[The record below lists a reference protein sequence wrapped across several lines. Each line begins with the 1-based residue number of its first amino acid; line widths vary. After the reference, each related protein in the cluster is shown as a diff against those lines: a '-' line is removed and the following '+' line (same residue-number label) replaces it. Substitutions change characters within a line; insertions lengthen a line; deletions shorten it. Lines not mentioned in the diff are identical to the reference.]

1 MVLGVWTI
9 TIGLAHAP
17 ELSNIVVVRL
27 AFSSAAVLVLALL
40 TFVFVFPASS
50 LPVSRWYWIFA
61 FLGICLTIAS
71 LSRLVVAIP
80 TYDPSRLRAFYGPLH
95 RLYPGYVVIRVLA
108 TSLLLV
114 TK

>member
-1 MVLGVWTI
+1 MSLAVWTI

-50 LPVSRWYWIFA
+50 LPGSRWYWIFA
-61 FLGICLTIAS
+61 FLGICLAILS
-71 LSRLVVAIP
+71 LSPVVVAST
-80 TYDPSRLRAFYGPLH
+80 TYDSSRLSAVYRPPH
-95 RLYPGYVVIRVLA
+95 RIYAGAVLFG
-108 TSLLLV
+108 SLA
-114 TK
+114 